1 MLIFNFLWALTLT
14 EIVELTVAYLL
25 GFRKKSI
32 IITIISVNLITNP
45 VLNYLLL
52 LNYHF
57 SFIKHN
63 LIIILFLEMVM
74 VFVEWKILVYALIDK
89 PKNLF
94 KLSLIMNFCSYI
106 SGVFIFEIL
115 GIYLSYIARSLN

>member
-94 KLSLIMNFCSYI
+94 KLSLIMNFCSYL

-115 GIYLSYIARSLN
+115 GFKFSY